1 MSELPQFVH
10 ASPVAIE
17 VEAEANVQFAQV
29 KLVKFRFPVPPERT
43 MLLNGQLCVGMC
55 LASNHQTARARFCDQ
70 WGSKRFER
78 VGDVYIMPPNLMLH
92 VRSDETVPLT
102 SLICYLDGKD
112 LSRLY
117 DPRSSNLSDRLLLA
131 NLDVRDATVRQI
143 MLRLASELRN
153 PGVAS
158 KLLIESLTTQL
169 WIELYRYSA
178 LYRDSKRFERLASWQ
193 LRLIDERMKELS
205 KPPGLEELA
214 ALCHVSVR
222 KLTRG
227 FRACRGTSI
236 GDYVTAAKVDQARK
250 LLAGDRRVADIAALL
265 GFSSSSSFCYA
276 FRRVIG
282 MTPGQFRLNLLRPH
296 RAHRAPPAIRH

>member
-1 MSELPQFVH
+1 MSKLPNIVH
-10 ASPVAIE
+10 SSPVSIE
-17 VEAEANVQFAQV
+17 VEAEASVQSARV
-29 KLVKFRFPVPPERT
+29 RLVRYQFPVPPEGT
-43 MLLNGQLCVGMC
+43 VLLDGQVCVGMC
-55 LASNHQTARARFCDQ
+55 LASNHESARARFCDQ
-70 WGSKRFER
+70 WGSRRFER
-78 VGDVYIMPPNLMLH
+78 VGDIYVMPPNLTLH

-102 SLICYLDGKD
+102 SLICFLDGKD
-112 LSRLY
+112 LGGLY
-117 DPRSSNLSDRLLLA
+117 DPRSPKPSDRLLLA
-131 NLDVRDATVRQI
+131 NLDVRDAAVRQI
-143 MLRLASELRN
+143 MLRLARELRD

-158 KLLIESLTTQL
+158 NLLIESLTTQL

-178 LYRDSKRFERLASWQ
+178 LYCDSERSARLAAWQ

-227 FRACRGTSI
+227 FRACRGLSI
-236 GDYVTAAKVDQARK
+236 GDYVTDAKVDHARK

-276 FRRVIG
+276 FRQVMG
-282 MTPGQFRLNLLRPH
+282 MTPGQFRLNLLRH
-296 RAHRAPPAIRH
+296 